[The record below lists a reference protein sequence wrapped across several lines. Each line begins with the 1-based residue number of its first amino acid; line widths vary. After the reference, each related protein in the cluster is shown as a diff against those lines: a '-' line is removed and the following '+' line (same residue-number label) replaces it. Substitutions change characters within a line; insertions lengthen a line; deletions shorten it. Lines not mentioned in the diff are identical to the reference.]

1 MFQYHPALIFS
12 GLRIQSLLRTDG
24 ERGRESVGL
33 EAVRLAAA
41 HDAPS
46 RPNRFLLT
54 ADPRVPDGK
63 KKEAKETQKT
73 AFLAVNDSTLFNAL
87 HVSSENVHTYS

>member
-1 MFQYHPALIFS
+1 MSFPAYHPTLIFS
-12 GLRIQSLLRTDG
+12 GLSIQSLLRIDG

-63 KKEAKETQKT
+63 KKGGQGNTKNGIPSRE
-73 AFLAVNDSTLFNAL
+73 
-87 HVSSENVHTYS
+87 